1 MSGIGDTI
9 KHLGGFVTNIKS
21 RASPTTMVIAAVVLI
36 ALFGGAYYY
45 FVLRKKHME
54 SFEYSINREP
64 SNTSDSE
71 KNAELLFFFANWCPH
86 CVKAKPEW
94 DAALADIDGKTIN
107 GYAVKFKAIDCTSES
122 AESEKMIDKYKVEG
136 YPTIKLIKDGQ
147 VIEYDAKVTKSTI
160 DEFLNTML

>member
-1 MSGIGDTI
+1 MSGVGDAM
-9 KHLGGFVTNIKS
+9 KHLGGFMTIVKS
-21 RASPTTMVIAAVVLI
+21 HASPTTIGIAVIVLI
-36 ALFGGAYYY
+36 ALLGATYYY

-54 SFEYSINREP
+54 TFEYSMNREP
-64 SNTSDSE
+64 STSSE
-71 KNAELLFFFANWCPH
+71 SGKNAELLFFFANWCPH

-94 DAALADIDGKTIN
+94 DAALADVDGKTIN

>member
-1 MSGIGDTI
+1 MSGIGDTM
-9 KHLGGFVTNIKS
+9 KHLGGFISNIKS
-21 RASPTTMVIAAVVLI
+21 RASPTTMAIAAIVLI

-64 SNTSDSE
+64 STTSDSE

-94 DAALADIDGKTIN
+94 DSALADVDGKTIN
-107 GYAVKFKAIDCTSES
+107 GYAVKFKSIDCTSET
-122 AESEKMIDKYKVEG
+122 AESEKMIEKYKVEG